1 MLPLRI
7 FISYGRDQYA
17 PLAARLAEDL
27 TAKGYEDW
35 YDQQLQSGRPW
46 ARDIQKQL
54 RWLVEVPE
62 NGRFIFL
69 LTQHST
75 RDNSFCLS
83 ELQFALDNHVPVIPI
98 LVEDCEIPIE
108 IYPLQRLDL
117 RPCLPV
123 EEHPLEYNRLLN
135 TLVADMEGQ
144 IESRLAQQ
152 KIIANIA
159 PQNIRNQP
167 PGTVP
172 SSQEIE
178 SPVSSQQSLP
188 VSRPEHKPNPYRSA
202 LKSRWVWVFSI
213 SFIAL
218 LVIGMLWQNQVFTA
232 APRPS
237 QTAPITPTRTRSVQP
252 PLPTLTLGS
261 TAKPPVTPVA
271 SQTLPITPTR
281 PALPSPTST
290 LVPPACTGIGQTWK
304 SPVDGM
310 TLVCVPAG
318 EFLMGSTETDKDAT
332 SNEKPQH
339 KVYLDAYWMDQF
351 EVTSAMYADFLNQ
364 KGNQTEGGSSW
375 YYYTYGSIEQ
385 VNGIWRTYPGYEQYP
400 VTGVSWYGAKAY
412 CAWAGRQLPGEAQWE
427 KAARGTDNRLYP
439 WGNQTPNNTLANYQ
453 EARGNTTAV
462 KSYESGKNPYG
473 LYDMA
478 GNVWEWVEDWYGETY
493 YQSVSTWRNP
503 TGPVSGSD
511 RILRGG
517 CCFSGAG
524 ELRTAWRSKSAPD
537 SRDGVGGFRCAR

>member
-17 PLAARLAEDL
+17 PLAARLAADL
-27 TAKGYEDW
+27 TAKGYEVW

-123 EEHPLEYNRLLN
+123 EQHPLEYQRLLN

-159 PQNIRNQP
+159 PQNIQNQP
-167 PGTVP
+167 SGSVP
-172 SSQEIE
+172 SSQEIKP
-178 SPVSSQQSLP
+178 PVSSQQSLP
-188 VSRPEHKPNPYRSA
+188 VPRPERKPNAYRSA
-202 LKSRWVWVFSI
+202 LKSRWLWVFGI
-213 SFIAL
+213 IVIGL
-218 LVIGMLWQNQVFTA
+218 LVIGVLWQNQVFTA

-237 QTAPITPTRTRSVQP
+237 QTAPITPTQTRAVQP
-252 PLPTLTLGS
+252 PLPTLTSGS
-261 TAKPPVTPVA
+261 TAAAPVTPVA
-271 SQTLPITPTR
+271 SQTLTITPTR

-318 EFLMGSTETDKDAT
+318 EFLMGSTGADLSAAP
-332 SNEKPQH
+332 NEKPQH
-339 KVYLDAYWMDQF
+339 TVYLDAYWMDQT
-351 EVTSAMYADFLNQ
+351 EVTNAMYRKCVNAGKCNSRD
-364 KGNQTEGGSSW
+364 TSGGDNYPQVYVDW
-375 YYYTYGSIEQ
+375 MDAKTYCEW
-385 VNGIWRTYPGYEQYP
+385 V
-400 VTGVSWYGAKAY
+400 
-412 CAWAGRQLPGEAQWE
+412 GRQLPSEAQWE
-427 KAARGTDNRLYP
+427 KAARGTDGRLYP
-439 WGNQTPNNTLANYQ
+439 WGNNIPNATLTNV
-453 EARGNTTAV
+453 EAQVGKTIAV
-462 KSYESGKNPYG
+462 GSYPTGASPYNV
-473 LYDMA
+473 LDMA
-478 GNVWEWVEDWYGETY
+478 GNVLEWVVDWYSETV
-493 YQSVSTWRNP
+493 YQNQSAWHNP
-503 TGPVSGSD
+503 TGPVDGIY
-511 RILRGG
+511 RVIRGG
-517 CCFSGAG
+517 FWYFSTEG
-524 ELRTAWRSKSAPD
+524 LRSAFRWKDLPI
-537 SRDGVGGFRCAR
+537 SPNTFLGFRCAR